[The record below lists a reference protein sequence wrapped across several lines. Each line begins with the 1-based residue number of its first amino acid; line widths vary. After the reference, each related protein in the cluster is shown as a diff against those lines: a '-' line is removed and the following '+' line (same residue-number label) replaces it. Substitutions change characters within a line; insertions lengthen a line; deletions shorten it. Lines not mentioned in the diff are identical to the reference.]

1 MPGVWEKADG
11 WRTARLLKF
20 FFSKKIR
27 NSWKPYDR
35 LVAWIGDWDSVI
47 LWFSLEISTT
57 AVKWTTALF
66 SRRLHDLHHCILD
79 IWLAIFLLTVETRY
93 RRNPTEPNSY
103 TFWTVLNQHVQTILQ
118 RESWSDETTWMKF
131 DANFRLR
138 AILNDLFKHFLQK
151 SVHFVYFW
159 EKSQWRNGKRLR
171 EIC

>member
-11 WRTARLLKF
+11 WRSARLLKL

-57 AVKWTTALF
+57 AVKWTTALL

-79 IWLAIFLLTVETRY
+79 IWLAIFWLTVETETRY
-93 RRNPTEPNSY
+93 RSNPTEPNSY

-131 DANFRLR
+131 DANFR
-138 AILNDLFKHFLQK
+138 A
-151 SVHFVYFW
+151 VHFVYFW
-159 EKSQWRNGKRLR
+159 EKRQWRNGKRLR